1 MTRLKNVLMELRKA
15 VSGCSKQRTCCRRGA
30 FKQHCHPGPAMLA
43 VPHLP
48 PLNAVLLLGRASVP
62 AVVRAA
68 RNHSHALCACR
79 LLSAPQCQHVFML
92 FHPPD
97 PRPVGPAWLDLLL
110 AGSGKLALLHRMLQ
124 VRWEPCR

>member
-1 MTRLKNVLMELRKA
+1 MR
-15 VSGCSKQRTCCRRGA
+15 
-30 FKQHCHPGPAMLA
+30 A

-48 PLNAVLLLGRASVP
+48 SLNVVLLLGRASVP
-62 AVVRAA
+62 AVLRAVP
-68 RNHSHALCACR
+68 NHSHVLCVCR
-79 LLSAPQCQHVFML
+79 LLSAPQCQHVFLL

-124 VRWEPCR
+124 VGWEPCRLQAGSLCASLLLRCNSFVSCRHACGP